1 LSKLDLELVHLQGCS
16 AVFKHIDFSILTSL
30 RVVHCMGAL
39 RFLQTL
45 VMQYSQGPC
54 NLTELAIVVDLCHGG
69 LGRKSH
75 QALEDLLDL
84 VSPLQQLQLDTGSDK
99 LVSTAC
105 LLRHGTKL
113 QSLCL
118 SAASTTAQVYL
129 SLLDLNTLLRGC
141 PYLQQLAITL
151 CPVDLGFIDDLG
163 VDSTLGGN
171 TGASKYPEL
180 EVMLIRVSH
189 YHLST
194 GLISILTYTQDIIA
208 SVPTLHTLRILSLPV
223 IESHQPALAAIEMQ
237 MDKKQATM
245 QRYANQIMAY
255 LVKRGSKVK
264 LLAVKPLRRV
274 GRRKLKDGN
283 VHCWLGYFYVRS
295 WGVDDKGAQHVVA
308 RPLGRPDLDMPES
321 TIVSIEV

>member
-1 LSKLDLELVHLQGCS
+1 
-16 AVFKHIDFSILTSL
+16 
-30 RVVHCMGAL
+30 MGAL

-129 SLLDLNTLLRGC
+129 SLLDLNT
-141 PYLQQLAITL
+141 
-151 CPVDLGFIDDLG
+151 
-163 VDSTLGGN
+163 
-171 TGASKYPEL
+171 
-180 EVMLIRVSH
+180 
-189 YHLST
+189 
-194 GLISILTYTQDIIA
+194 
-208 SVPTLHTLRILSLPV
+208 PTRLSLP
-223 IESHQPALAAIEMQ
+223 AA
-237 MDKKQATM
+237 
-245 QRYANQIMAY
+245 
-255 LVKRGSKVK
+255 
-264 LLAVKPLRRV
+264 V
-274 GRRKLKDGN
+274 GDHSLSR
-283 VHCWLGYFYVRS
+283 
-295 WGVDDKGAQHVVA
+295 
-308 RPLGRPDLDMPES
+308 
-321 TIVSIEV
+321 